1 MKNIRTSRNRTITKR
16 IIQMVDKVGKF
27 SEKNA
32 EKAFAK
38 LSKDL
43 VGENISSRF
52 SGSRGKQPPMSV

>member
-1 MKNIRTSRNRTITKR
+1 
-16 IIQMVDKVGKF
+16 MVDKVGKF